1 LSDFGDSG
9 AQRQNIE
16 YLALV
21 DIADETQQVIARR
34 RGKLVTPLDRT
45 AVIATSLFF
54 LMPRADVGRVD
65 LDQYCGGHWSY
76 SDLRQQPRKPPPH
89 LRFGFCLLSARCP

>member
-34 RGKLVTPLDRT
+34 RGKLVT
-45 AVIATSLFF
+45 AS
-54 LMPRADVGRVD
+54 
-65 LDQYCGGHWSY
+65 
-76 SDLRQQPRKPPPH
+76 
-89 LRFGFCLLSARCP
+89 